1 MKTLI
6 ASAVILA
13 LSPALEAAVAQ
24 TGSAPFCLKTT
35 TGQLNCSFP
44 TIAQCEEARE
54 RITGQ
59 CMTRSDAGGTTGLGD
74 RSVSTPQAPIG
85 PAPSPER

>member
-1 MKTLI
+1 MKTPI
-6 ASAVILA
+6 ATAVILA
-13 LSPALEAAVAQ
+13 LSPALGTAVAQ

-44 TIAQCEEARE
+44 SLAQCEEARE

-74 RSVSTPQAPIG
+74 RSVPTPQSPG
-85 PAPSPER
+85 GQLPSPVR